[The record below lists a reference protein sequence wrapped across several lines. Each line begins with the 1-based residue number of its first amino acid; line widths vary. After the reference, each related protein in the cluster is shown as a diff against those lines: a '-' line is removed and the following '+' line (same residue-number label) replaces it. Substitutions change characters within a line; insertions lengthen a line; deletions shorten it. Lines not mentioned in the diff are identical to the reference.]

1 MIWQLA
7 SSEGGFNW
15 WVLIGFLAFVAVVV
29 YLHRNDAKWVKQ
41 RRQALPL
48 VAEQLGL
55 TFRAGPDADLA
66 FQWCMI
72 DDALFRGDNRYAEN
86 ILRGTI
92 NGVPVVAFDHHHE
105 TRDADRELQHIYG
118 SVLIVILPKGIKAV
132 EVLPEGL
139 ATTLS
144 QPLGMEDINF
154 ESAAFSK
161 TFCVRAQNKRAAYD
175 VCSPQ
180 VMEYLLAHPQVRF
193 RIKTDALFMIS
204 NLLSA
209 EEIEINLR
217 HLVEIRSRLPE
228 YLFTKV

>member
-1 MIWQLA
+1 MIWHLA

-15 WVLIGFLAFVAVVV
+15 WVLGGFLVFLVV
-29 YLHRNDAKWVKQ
+29 
-41 RRQALPL
+41 L
-48 VAEQLGL
+48 VALARADMRWNQKRARELPRVAERLGL
-55 TFRAGPDADLA
+55 DFQPEPDADLA

-72 DDALFRGDNRYAEN
+72 DDALVRGDNRYAEN

-92 NGVPVVAFDHHHE
+92 NGFSVVAFDHHHE
-105 TRDADRELQHIYG
+105 TRDADKDLQHLYA

-132 EVLPEGL
+132 EVLPESL

-154 ESAAFSK
+154 ESAEFSK
-161 TFCVRAQNKRAAYD
+161 AFCVRAQNKRAAYD
-175 VCSPQ
+175 VCNPQ

-193 RIKTDALFMIS
+193 RIKTDALFILT

-209 EEIEINLR
+209 EEIATNLR